1 MTSRRRSRLRSA
13 SERTAWLVAGVVLAG
28 LVAGVGLS
36 QGWWSRGAAPPAARP
51 APVAPGGLTPVD
63 DVALDTALR
72 AALDRSAAIMKV
84 TSQPRSAQQRGQVFR
99 WTARTLEV
107 KPRTSGAMLA
117 RVLKREIAPSGGQIL
132 LQTPT
137 LIRVGFRRAGLELIT
152 HEVQLVPFVPSARVA
167 IIFDDAGGDLAQLEA
182 ILALDRPVTVSVLPG
197 LRFSREIALRAQ
209 EAGLDVLLHLPLEA
223 QDEGRALGPGGITST
238 MSDEEIAQVV
248 TADLQ
253 VVPGAV
259 GINNHMGSKGT
270 ADERVMRVVLG
281 VVKSRGLIFVDSVT
295 SPNSVAGRLAAEL
308 QVPTAARAVFLDNRN
323 QPDAIRVQMRLLIS
337 TALQRKE
344 AVAIGHATRLTPR
357 VLSEMLAEFDRQEIA
372 LVPVSV
378 LVK

>member
-1 MTSRRRSRLRSA
+1 MSSRRRSRLRSA
-13 SERTAWLVAGVVLAG
+13 SERTTWLVAGVVLAG

-36 QGWWSRGAAPPAARP
+36 QGWWSRGAAPPAVRP
-51 APVAPGGLTPVD
+51 APVAPPGSAID

-72 AALDRSAAIMKV
+72 AALDRSAAVIKV
-84 TSQPRSAQQRGQVFR
+84 TGQPRSAQQRGQVFR

-117 RVLKREIAPSGGQIL
+117 RLLKREIAPSGGQIL

-223 QDEGRALGPGGITST
+223 QDGGHALGPGGITSA

-259 GINNHMGSKGT
+259 GLNNHMGSKGT
-270 ADERVMRVVLG
+270 ADERVMRAVLG
-281 VVKSRGLIFVDSVT
+281 VVKSRSLIFVDSVT

-323 QPDAIRVQMRLLIS
+323 QADAIRAQMRHLIN

-357 VLSEMLAEFDRQEIA
+357 VLNEMLAEFDRQEIA
-372 LVPVSV
+372 LVPVSA